1 MAIPN
6 DIYLYMVTSG
16 SVMADFS
23 NLDRGNQYFTGGKEF
38 RYFQVSQSLQLGET
52 KRALNSISNVLKQN
66 ENSWTSTI
74 IDSTERS

>member
-1 MAIPN
+1 MTIPN

-16 SVMADFS
+16 SLMADFT
-23 NLDRGNQYFTGGKEF
+23 NLDRGNQYFTGGKGF
-38 RYFQVSQSLQLGET
+38 QYIQVSQALQLGET